1 MQAAASATIADI
13 GDIGGDG
20 GVIAMDGKGHIAFA
34 MNSSGMYRGWV
45 TSSAAAATAIY
56 SSESGPVR

>member
-1 MQAAASATIADI
+1 
-13 GDIGGDG
+13 
-20 GVIAMDGKGHIAFA
+20 MDGKGHIAFA